1 MTNPQVSN
9 PNDYKVVEFTNKCD
23 FTFTPEMG
31 CMFNGNPIF
40 GITGAP
46 GINAGESL
54 KLPYHVAQRL
64 AVNLAKIAMTKQ
76 APALDPAGIPTGV
89 ALWDT
94 AKLEAL
100 KNSYLTELYTEQKPV
115 AQTETERLM
124 QMVTDL
130 NKVVEGLVG
139 KNEQAPVEPVTVA
152 PEAPKS
158 DAVVPPIAEVA
169 PSAPSAPENTG
180 PKVYQDKAEVIAEL
194 EKRSIPHDKRKSK
207 ADLEKLLLNA

>member
-46 GINAGESL
+46 GINAGESM

-64 AVNLAKIAMTKQ
+64 AINLAKVAMTRQ
-76 APALDPAGIPTGV
+76 APAIDPAGVPTGV
-89 ALWDT
+89 PLWDT
-94 AKLEAL
+94 VKLEAL
-100 KNSYLTELYTEQKPV
+100 KNSYLTELYTEQRPV

-124 QMVTDL
+124 QMVSDL

-139 KNEQAPVEPVTVA
+139 KPAEPVTVA

-158 DAVVPPIAEVA
+158 DAVVPPVEVA
-169 PSAPSAPENTG
+169 PEVQTPDVVV

-194 EKRSIPHDKRKSK
+194 EKRQIPHDKRKGK